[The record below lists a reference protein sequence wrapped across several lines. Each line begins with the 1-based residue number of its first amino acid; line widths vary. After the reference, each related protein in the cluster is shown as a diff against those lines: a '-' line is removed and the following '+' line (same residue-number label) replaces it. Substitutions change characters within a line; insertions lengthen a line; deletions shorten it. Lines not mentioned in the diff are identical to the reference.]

1 MNHTTILPT
10 RVIAILMVLALV
22 SLGGL
27 PTTGRADSR
36 ITVNNTLSKP
46 VIRGGIVFKQYC
58 VLCHGEQGQG
68 YSRASRLY
76 QNVSLAISGNSGDF
90 EGIIREG
97 GQAVG
102 RSPYMPPWEDEL
114 SNEQILDVVAYLNV
128 IANEV
133 SRGEVVYKSNCI
145 LCHGVNADGKGR
157 AAKLYNPPPA
167 NLTRSDKNDDYKAM
181 IIRLGGKAMG
191 RSEVMP
197 PWEGQLSDQEI
208 SDLLKYLRSILKR
221 D

>member
-1 MNHTTILPT
+1 MSM
-10 RVIAILMVLALV
+10 ALALA
-22 SLGGL
+22 SLAGL
-27 PTTGRADSR
+27 PTTGWAESR
-36 ITVNNTLSKP
+36 STVNNTLSKP

-68 YSRASRLY
+68 YSRASILY
-76 QNVSLAISGNSGDF
+76 KNVGLAISGKSDDF
-90 EGIIREG
+90 EHIIREG
-97 GQAVG
+97 GEAVG

-114 SNEQILDVVAYLNV
+114 SQEQILDVVAYLKV
-128 IANEV
+128 IADEV

-145 LCHGVNADGKGR
+145 LCHGVKADGKGR

-208 SDLLKYLRSILKR
+208 SDLLKFLRSILKR
-221 D
+221 N